1 MPVATWV
8 FSPSTTISRLMPS
21 NRNRRWIWAVFFVT
35 VFPVFAVHFSCVA
48 VLGPGS
54 WGSGVEEKAPLIEP
68 ARRRPDLAP
77 YVEQWEAARNAEQ
90 ATEAF
95 PAWAIESLGDREG
108 DIVWADRTD
117 ENGDAVVLTAG
128 GKNWTE
134 QQRLYLSTGSE
145 AGLREVE
152 IPSEMILRHPTFL
165 KSGDQVKL
173 VLGRWNSWAVSPTQK
188 LSRYRKSW
196 FDPTL
201 RPEYSL
207 FAYDEETGAFE
218 ILGPGGDL
226 KPSPDRTKAVIV
238 RSGALGTTL
247 HSLHVWEPGSGA
259 METIASLSEADPG
272 SGRSFDYG
280 WSTDSKAVFIWGS
293 AGGFRAR
300 AQERRELQWIY
311 MAAEKKV
318 FSID

>member
-1 MPVATWV
+1 MA
-8 FSPSTTISRLMPS
+8 S

-35 VFPVFAVHFSCVA
+35 VFPVSAVHFSCVA

-54 WGSGVEEKAPLIEP
+54 WGSGVEEKEPLMEA
-68 ARRRPDLAP
+68 ARERPDVVP
-77 YVEQWEAARNAEQ
+77 YIEQWEAARNAEQ
-90 ATEAF
+90 AAEAS
-95 PAWAIESLGDREG
+95 PLAWAVELLGDREG
-108 DIVWADRTD
+108 DIVWADRTN
-117 ENGDAVVLTAG
+117 EYGDTVVLTAS

-152 IPSEMILRHPTFL
+152 IPAEMILRRPTFL
-165 KSGDQVKL
+165 KNGGPTQLIV
-173 VLGRWNSWAVSPTQK
+173 GRWNSWAVSPTRK

-196 FDPTL
+196 FDPSL
-201 RPEYSL
+201 RPENSL
-207 FAYDEETGAFE
+207 FAYDDKTGAFE
-218 ILGPGGDL
+218 MLGPGGGL

-259 METIASLSEADPG
+259 IETIASLSEADPG

-280 WSTDSKAVFIWGS
+280 WSADSKAVFIWGS

-300 AQERRELQWIY
+300 AQDRRELRWIY
-311 MAAEKKV
+311 LAAEKKL

>member
-1 MPVATWV
+1 MA
-8 FSPSTTISRLMPS
+8 S

-35 VFPVFAVHFSCVA
+35 VFPVAVVHFSCVA

-54 WGSGVEEKAPLIEP
+54 WGSGVEEKEPLMEP
-68 ARRRPDLAP
+68 ARGRPDLAP
-77 YVEQWEAARNAEQ
+77 YVEQWEAARNAGQTAEVS
-90 ATEAF
+90 
-95 PAWAIESLGDREG
+95 PAWAVESLGVRAG
-108 DIVWADRTD
+108 DIVWADRFEGT
-117 ENGDAVVLTAG
+117 GQSVLLTAG
-128 GKNWTE
+128 GGNWTE
-134 QQRLYLSTGSE
+134 QQRLYLSTGPE
-145 AGLREVE
+145 AELREVE
-152 IPSEMILRHPTFL
+152 IPAEMILRRPTLL
-165 KSGDQVKL
+165 KSGGQTQLIV
-173 VLGRWNSWAVSPTQK
+173 GRWNSWAVSPTQK

-201 RPEYSL
+201 RPEHSL

-218 ILGPGGDL
+218 MLGPGGGL

-300 AQERRELQWIY
+300 AQDRRELQWIY